1 MTNDVV
7 AMSTT
12 FKNDGEVN
20 AMTVLPAG
28 IIQVTI
34 STSTTKRPRY
44 YCSGGHYSYRYRG
57 DMVGAPGDWIASY
70 IVVSKA
76 GATVLAYPYILG
88 GMNAEDVG
96 APVAITYVKI
106 G

>member
-12 FKNDGEVN
+12 FKSDGEVN
-20 AMTVLPAG
+20 DLAVLPAG

-44 YCSGGHYSYRYRG
+44 YSSGGHYGFRNRG
-57 DMVGAPGDWIASY
+57 DMVGAPGDWFASY
-70 IVVSKA
+70 IVVSQA
-76 GATVLAYPYILG
+76 GATVRAYPYIFG
-88 GMNAEDVG
+88 GMNSEDIG